1 MAVFTQDQLEA
12 IAGALGDT
20 SAGLTGTEIQYLLA
34 SSKMTDPGPI
44 TKRIRIYNAFA
55 ESQNTKKNRTNILEF
70 IRLAMKPARYTREPQ
85 RYEPMRALLN
95 QALAFSGLVM
105 DETGKLTK
113 TETAQTLPEAQRR
126 ARDLRADLEGR
137 GVHPD
142 VLKFCRAELL
152 ADNYFHAAQEA
163 VKSVADKMRSRTR
176 LTDDGATL
184 VDRVLGGTPPLLA
197 INPYASASELSEQRG
212 FANLVRGTFGMF
224 RNPTAHEARIKWTM
238 TKEDAEDLLT
248 IRLPYPSPS
257 RQGSRAAKG
266 LGSGPINSQK
276 ATNICKTAYALSNDH
291 DSRRALQPSR
301 LFASTGDLRHK
312 DDHVLDAALRL
323 RG

>member
-20 SAGLTGTEIQYLLA
+20 SAGLTGSEIQILLT

-55 ESQNTKKNRTNILEF
+55 DSQNTNKNRTNILEF

-95 QALAFSGLVM
+95 QALAFSGLVV
-105 DETGKLTK
+105 DEAGKLT
-113 TETAQTLPEAQRR
+113 TTTAAQTLPEAQRR

-152 ADNYFHAAQEA
+152 ADDYFHAVQEA
-163 VKSVADKMRSRTR
+163 VKSVADKLRSRTG

-184 VDRVLGGTPPLLA
+184 VDRALGGSPPLLA
-197 INPYASASELSEQRG
+197 INPHASMSERSEQRG
-212 FANLVRGTFGMF
+212 FAHLVRGTFAMF
-224 RNPTAHEARIKWTM
+224 RNPTAHEARIHWIM
-238 TKEDAEDLLT
+238 AKEDAEDLLT
-248 IRLPYPSPS
+248 VVSLIHRRLDEAHMPA
-257 RQGSRAAKG
+257 R
-266 LGSGPINSQK
+266 
-276 ATNICKTAYALSNDH
+276 
-291 DSRRALQPSR
+291 
-301 LFASTGDLRHK
+301 
-312 DDHVLDAALRL
+312 V
-323 RG
+323 